1 MDLVEKTNSNAR
13 HPWET
18 ARLKVIMS
26 LIKSHYT
33 NHKKPVTILDIGCGD
48 TFIAENIVI
57 KYPEVNY
64 LAVDTAFTEETINE
78 YRNSTSDL
86 NIKLFK
92 KLSDID
98 LPNSVDMVFLFDVI
112 EHIENDTDF
121 LTSLNNNKLLKSDC
135 TIFITVPAYNR
146 LFTDHDIFLKH
157 FRRYDDNMLK
167 TLCKNT
173 GFKRVSMGSFFAVL
187 LFPRILEIM
196 LNRIKHK
203 SNSKGIGSWESKPV
217 IDSIIDSTL
226 YCDYKILNGFN
237 NIGIK
242 IPGLSKYLICKKSV

>member
-26 LIKSHYT
+26 LIKKHYV

-48 TFIAENIVI
+48 TFIAENIVK

-64 LAVDTAFTEETINE
+64 LAVDTAFTEETIIE
-78 YRNSTSDL
+78 YRNSTSGL
-86 NIKLFK
+86 NIQLYKQLG
-92 KLSDID
+92 DID
-98 LPNSVDMVFLFDVI
+98 LPNSIDFVFLFDVI

-121 LTSLNNNKLLKSDC
+121 LISLNNNKLLKNDC
-135 TIFITVPAYNR
+135 TIFITVPAYNK

-157 FRRYDDNMLK
+157 FRRYNDKMLK
-167 TLCKNT
+167 TLCKDT
-173 GFKRVSMGSFFAVL
+173 GFTKVSMGSFFAVL
-187 LFPRILEIM
+187 LIPRILEIVR
-196 LNRIKHK
+196 NKIKHK
-203 SNSKGIGSWESKPV
+203 NNSKGIGSWESKPV
-217 IDSIIDSTL
+217 IDNIIDGIL

-237 NIGIK
+237 NMGIK